1 MGGFII
7 IAFLVCL
14 DTDSTFIIHDS
25 LGTVSRKCLSTI
37 LKYLPERKLIPMP
50 KNIRRY
56 YEFIKIACARL
67 FDLIIL

>member
-50 KNIRRY
+50 KNIHGGIMNLLRSLVRG
-56 YEFIKIACARL
+56 C
-67 FDLIIL
+67 LI